1 MALLKPVKQR
11 AALLGMLAFFGEAVS
26 HLQAKLPLNNRV
38 LKDLGCLN
46 PLKRERKS
54 TTISIQNLSRKL
66 LPEFD
71 TAAVL
76 DEWKLYQ
83 NDGDISDIDTDQ
95 RVDRYWNA
103 VFLLTSVEGNGHYRL
118 LPCLVKSCLVFA
130 HANADSERSLS
141 VNARIVTKE
150 RSRFGEQTIVGLRLL
165 KDAVKFHDPVNYRPE
180 KIPVTKEM
188 RKSVRLAHSAYK
200 ARLDQEKEEK
210 KKELEAETMR
220 KKEEEENLKKDKEK
234 LLKSR
239 ERGGYFKGREESKGR
254 FRSFR

>member
-1 MALLKPVKQR
+1 MALLKPGKQR

-26 HLQAKLPLNNRV
+26 HLQVKLPLSNRV

-95 RVDRYWNA
+95 RVDHYWNA
-103 VFLLTSVEGNGHYRL
+103 VFLLTFVEGNGHYQL

-130 HANADSERSLS
+130 HANADSEPSLS
-141 VNARIVTKE
+141 VNARVVTKE

-200 ARLDQEKEEK
+200 TRLDQEKEE

-220 KKEEEENLKKDKEK
+220 KKEEEEKLKKEKEK

-239 ERGGYFKGREESKGR
+239 ERGGYFKGREESKRR
-254 FRSFR
+254 FRSCR

>member
-1 MALLKPVKQR
+1 MS
-11 AALLGMLAFFGEAVS
+11 GS
-26 HLQAKLPLNNRV
+26 
-38 LKDLGCLN
+38 
-46 PLKRERKS
+46 S
-54 TTISIQNLSRKL
+54 TRTMV
-66 LPEFD
+66 
-71 TAAVL
+71 T
-76 DEWKLYQ
+76 YH
-83 NDGDISDIDTDQ
+83 IDTDQ

-118 LPCLVKSCLVFA
+118 LPCLVKSCFVFA

-239 ERGGYFKGREESKGR
+239 NEADILKYEKKAREDLEAADELLSDTTSKLHDAL
-254 FRSFR
+254 SASL